1 MHPLPPPPLTPKG
14 YVPLVYPEPP
24 RIEVVP
30 VIPDVIVIVGV
41 LIYPLPALVIVKD
54 VIIPDPIVGVI
65 IAPLPP
71 PPEIV
76 ICVFAR
82 T

>member
-1 MHPLPPPPLTPKG
+1 MHPLPPPPVTTKG

-24 RIEVVP
+24 TTEVVP

-41 LIYPLPALVIVKD
+41 DEYPVPALVITKD
-54 VIIPDPIVGVI
+54 VIIPEPVIGVI
-65 IAPLPP
+65 VAPLPP

-76 ICVFAR
+76 ICVFAAI
-82 T
+82 